1 MPKDKKL
8 AGIVIGLGPPHR
20 GMERGD
26 GPDDDEDG
34 HDDDGPG
41 YKHNDMLLKASQK
54 FFALAGLQPE
64 DEEAACHALK
74 AFVSICVDQMDIG
87 EEEEEEGEHEKDEGE
102 EEHGGGRY

>member
-20 GMERGD
+20 GMEHGD
-26 GPDDDEDG
+26 GPDEG
-34 HDDDGPG
+34 EEAEDGPG

-64 DEEAACHALK
+64 DEAAACHALK
-74 AFVSICVDQMDIG
+74 AFVSICVDQMDSG
-87 EEEEEEGEHEKDEGE
+87 EEEEEEGEHEKDESE
-102 EEHGGGRY
+102 EEHEDGGRY